1 MTREPDDGALVRSGN
16 NEIDDPF
23 ARASFEPG
31 QWVVHPERPDW
42 GVGQVQSAIGR
53 RVTVMFENAGKVM
66 VDAGVVALQLA
77 N

>member
-1 MTREPDDGALVRSGN
+1 M
-16 NEIDDPF
+16 DDPF

-53 RVTVMFENAGKVM
+53 RVTVTFENAGKVM

-77 N
+77 D